1 MIKENWIIKGI
12 MLFGTDPNPKVC
24 DYCERTNHTKNTHCW
39 YCNKRFVEFKDYRKR
54 TEGR

>member
-1 MIKENWIIKGI
+1 

-24 DYCERTNHTKNTHCW
+24 DYCERTNYTKNTHCW

-54 TEGR
+54 TEE